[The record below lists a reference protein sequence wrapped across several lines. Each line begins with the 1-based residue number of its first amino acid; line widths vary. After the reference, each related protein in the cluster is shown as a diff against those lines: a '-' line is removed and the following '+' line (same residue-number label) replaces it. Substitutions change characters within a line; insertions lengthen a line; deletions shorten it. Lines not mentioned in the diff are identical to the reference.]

1 MAIANPY
8 YPTSYTG
15 YPVAPYPQPVY
26 PQQIMPQP
34 VAQQPVIPQPVAQ
47 TQQQQIQNGGFV
59 NVRSIEEVNGYPLA
73 PGNSVTFFVES
84 NPPVLCVKTKGFSQ
98 LETPT
103 IETFDLIKREQ
114 QNAPIAPTQ
123 TIQQPM
129 PEYALKSDLEGL
141 RSAVVAEI
149 SEIHSEID
157 SITPKKTP
165 AKQKKEAETDAAD
178 A

>member
-1 MAIANPY
+1 MAIGNAY
-8 YPTSYTG
+8 YPTNYTG
-15 YPVAPYPQPVY
+15 YPAAPYPQSVY
-26 PQQIMPQP
+26 PQQIIPQP
-34 VAQQPVIPQPVAQ
+34 VVQQPVIPQPVAQ
-47 TQQQQIQNGGFV
+47 PQQQQIQNGGFV

-114 QNAPIAPTQ
+114 QNAPITPTQ
-123 TIQQPM
+123 ANPHPM
-129 PEYALKSDLEGL
+129 AEYALKSDLEGL
-141 RSAVVAEI
+141 RGAVVAEI
-149 SEIHSEID
+149 SAIRSEID
-157 SITPKKTP
+157 SIVPKKSP